1 MQGLEQFMR
10 KKLIAGNWKMHGSRA
25 ANEALVQALR
35 AEPPLESVEL
45 AVLVPA
51 PYLAQMQQL
60 LGGSACAWGGQDVSD
75 QERGAFTGEVA
86 ASMLREFG
94 CRYTVVGHSE
104 RRQRHGETDLQVAA
118 KAQQAL
124 AQDLI
129 PILCLGESLEQR
141 ESGKTAQVVRGQLG
155 VLLDTLGEAGMAR
168 SVLAYEP
175 IWAIGTGRSATPAQ
189 VQEVHAGLRRQCAEV
204 SPDLAENIQILY
216 GGSVKGANAVE
227 LMALPDVDGALVGGA
242 SLVAQEFLAI
252 ARAAAKASQGTE

>member
-1 MQGLEQFMR
+1 MR
-10 KKLIAGNWKMHGSRA
+10 NKLIAGNWKMHGSCV
-25 ANEALVQALR
+25 ANEAWVRALQ
-35 AEPPLESVEL
+35 AEPTLESVEL

-60 LGGSACAWGGQDVSD
+60 LGGSTCVWGGQDVSD

-104 RRQRHGETDLQVAA
+104 RRQRHGETDVQVAA

-141 ESGKTAQVVRGQLG
+141 EAGKTAQVMRHQLG
-155 VLLDTLGEAGMAR
+155 VLLDILGETGMAR

-175 IWAIGTGRSATPAQ
+175 LWAIGTGRSASPAQ
-189 VQEVHAGLRRQCAEV
+189 VQEVHAWLRQQCAEA
-204 SPDLAENIQILY
+204 SLGLAKNIQILY
-216 GGSVKGANAVE
+216 GGSVKSANAVE

-252 ARAAAKASQGTE
+252 ARAAAKASQRTE